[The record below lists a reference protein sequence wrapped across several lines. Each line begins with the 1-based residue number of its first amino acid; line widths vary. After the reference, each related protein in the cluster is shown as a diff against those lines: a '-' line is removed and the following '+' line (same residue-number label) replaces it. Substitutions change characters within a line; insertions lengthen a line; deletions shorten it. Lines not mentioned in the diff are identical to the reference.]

1 MTFVDNLWCKP
12 LMARSDQ
19 QDNRALTRDILTVSE
34 LNQAVARLL
43 EDSFDVNWVRG
54 EVSNFMPAA
63 SGHWYFTLKDKGASV
78 RAVMFRSK
86 AAAVGFMPKSGDSIE
101 LKGRVTLY
109 EARGEYQIQAEQLR
123 RAGLGSLFEAFLALK
138 SKLDQ
143 EGLFDPAHKREI
155 VGHPRAIGVITS
167 LTAAALRDVLTALAR
182 RAPHVPIVIYPAMVQ
197 GTGASL
203 QLRQALAIANERQ
216 EVDTILLVRGGGSIE
231 DLWSFNDEALAR
243 DISAS
248 VIPVVSGVGHETD
261 FTIAD
266 FVADLRAPTPTAAAE
281 LVCVARSE
289 LLGRVSR
296 ARDQLSHVMRRKL
309 ETLSQRVDRIATGIV
324 SPAQRLSHQEERL
337 NGLVYRLRHAS
348 QRALQQLSVQSDRA
362 HARLKV
368 VLPGVSTQRA
378 SLSRA
383 TTTLSACQ
391 RRMMAMRQAS
401 LLGLEAQ
408 LRALSPEQ
416 TLSRGYA
423 IVRSQQ
429 GQVIRSSQDLTL
441 GQVLEISL
449 AKGAASVQ
457 VRGLERPEDPV

>member
-1 MTFVDNLWCKP
+1 
-12 LMARSDQ
+12 MALSDQ
-19 QDNRALTRDILTVSE
+19 QENPAFTRDIMTVSE

-54 EVSNFMPAA
+54 EVSNFMPAS

-101 LKGRVTLY
+101 LKGQVTLY

-143 EGLFDPAHKREI
+143 EGLFDFAHKREI
-155 VGHPRAIGVITS
+155 VGHPRAVGVITS
-167 LTAAALRDVLTALAR
+167 LSAAALRDVLTALAR

-203 QLRQALAIANERQ
+203 QLRQALALANERQ

-296 ARDQLSHVMRRKL
+296 ARDLLNHVMQRKL
-309 ETLSQRVDRIATGIV
+309 ETLSQRVDRIVMGVV

-337 NGLVYRLRHAS
+337 NGLVHRMRHAS
-348 QRALQQLSVQSDRA
+348 QRTFQQLRVQSDRV
-362 HARLKV
+362 HASFRV
-368 VLPGVSTQRA
+368 VLPEVSTQRA
-378 SLSRA
+378 GLLRTVTALSV
-383 TTTLSACQ
+383 CQ
-391 RRMMAMRQAS
+391 RRMFVMRQAN
-401 LLGLEAQ
+401 LVGLEAQ
-408 LRALSPEQ
+408 LRALSPEH

-423 IVRSQQ
+423 IVRSTQ
-429 GQVIRSSQDLTL
+429 GQVIRSSQDLKL
-441 GQVLEISL
+441 GQIVEISL
-449 AKGAASVQ
+449 SKGAATFQVQ
-457 VRGLERPEDPV
+457 GLEHSDDLG